1 MKNVTKTN
9 VLFTM
14 TVLVYIILIHSI
26 GLLPREL
33 FSLNLILILP
43 EIILLLPSLM
53 YVIFLRPQDVSSYG
67 VAKVSV
73 GTCVASVIIAF
84 CIIPLVSLVN
94 VISSFFVDNSV
105 EGTLTTIVTE
115 NPMWLNLILVALVP
129 AVVEEFIFRGLIF
142 NGYKKRNPLMA
153 MILSAFLFGLIHM
166 NVNQFSYA
174 FVIGIIFALL
184 TYATGSII
192 PSTIAHF
199 VINGNSVV
207 LSHLMAN
214 VDISTTNTVD
224 TIVEGGQSEMIAV
237 IIGTIMV
244 LGVFTF
250 LAAIGLVIAF
260 FLFRYICNKNRGIES
275 VKMIFRK
282 NVRTSYDE
290 EEGKFFDGYLWLGVG
305 LCLVYIIIYDLI
317 L

>member
-1 MKNVTKTN
+1 MKNATKAN
-9 VLFTM
+9 VLFTT
-14 TVLVYIILIHSI
+14 TVLVYIILIHSVSLLPD
-26 GLLPREL
+26 GLLS
-33 FSLNLILILP
+33 FNLVLVLP

-53 YVIFLRPQDVSSYG
+53 YVIFLRPQDVESYG
-67 VAKVSV
+67 LSKVSI
-73 GTCVASVIIAF
+73 GTGLISVFMAF
-84 CIIPLVSLVN
+84 CLIPLVSLIN
-94 VISSFFVDNSV
+94 MFSSFFVENSV
-105 EGTLTTIVTE
+105 DDTLLAVVTN
-115 NPMWLNLILVALVP
+115 NPMWLNLILIALVP

-174 FVIGIIFALL
+174 FIIGIIFALL

-207 LSHLMAN
+207 MTHLTAN
-214 VDISTTNTVD
+214 MTA
-224 TIVEGGQSEMIAV
+224 VEGTVTEPVSPEVQLFAYVVVIGVLAV
-237 IIGTIMV
+237 M
-244 LGVFTF
+244 
-250 LAAIGLVIAF
+250 AAVGGLVAF
-260 FLFRYICNKNRGIES
+260 FLFRYVCKTNRGIES

-282 NVRTSYDE
+282 DVRTSYDE
-290 EEGKFFDGYLWLGVG
+290 GEGKFFDGYLVLGIG
-305 LCLVYIIIYDLI
+305 LCLVYIIMYDFI